1 MQRAISQDDDVRWFL
16 AGVLAKQEIVR
27 AQQIGHGM
35 GQPWVSP
42 AWCEADHAVVQ
53 KIIAASSQVVM
64 YFVKSFP
71 ATKSLIAFENC
82 DGRPHT

>member
-1 MQRAISQDDDVRWFL
+1 
-16 AGVLAKQEIVR
+16 
-27 AQQIGHGM
+27 M

-53 KIIAASSQVVM
+53 KIIAASSQVVV